1 MGVTFPHGGIS
12 INSAIPIN
20 TTNFKAPV
28 TISKLC
34 FFGCFLQNMRIG
46 PSRQRPISGRL
57 MGLKAVLRLIV
68 PVFTW
73 LYGEK
78 DSILELLQV
87 FGILRSKRPCVPPGT
102 VGTAQGSE
110 SVPPTPPGPPIAK
123 PPSSAPQRPEEL
135 ICPAPTIVPLPPLP
149 PRLD

>member
-1 MGVTFPHGGIS
+1 
-12 INSAIPIN
+12 
-20 TTNFKAPV
+20 
-28 TISKLC
+28 
-34 FFGCFLQNMRIG
+34 
-46 PSRQRPISGRL
+46 

-87 FGILRSKRPCVPPGT
+87 FGILKNKRPCVPPGT

-110 SVPPTPPGPPIAK
+110 YVPPTHPPQPTVK
-123 PPSSAPQRPEEL
+123 PPSSAPQPPEAS